1 MSAGEGT
8 SVGQI
13 FGRLGFRFDGTG
25 SQEFDRARQKH
36 EQQTK
41 TPINQELGFEVDDKA
56 LADYNREL
64 DKIRARTTKRDEFKA
79 KLGGDFDPKAF
90 RAFEAEAAKAQREAQ
105 KLEAQ
110 HLKLAASTD
119 RSSRSFDHGSAS
131 IQVFAQTMRGLFDQ
145 SAKITA
151 VGVAIQGISAAGAG
165 LGALAAGL
173 APAAGALAAY
183 PALGSAAAQGL
194 GVFKLAT
201 ANVFQAVGGL
211 NERLDTTSKKFK
223 ELDPQAQALARE
235 LDKLKQPI
243 RDLSKEAQKGLFPGL
258 EDGIKSASQNLPVFK
273 KIVGDTAVVLGDFAR
288 KAGEM
293 VGSKAWGRDLQTQ
306 GERNTVTLKRG
317 GEVALN
323 LADALRHVTLAA
335 GPLVDWITRSAVTF
349 SDLIDKQ
356 AEAGRKSGTLA
367 DFFDKTRITLDRLG
381 RIAGDVG
388 TALFNLAKAAYPL
401 GNDLLKSVTLNA
413 DKFREWTESAKGANA
428 IKDFFDRARPAAY
441 EVGKLLVAIA
451 QTFGRLGNGEQVAP
465 LIHTIR
471 TQLLPALE
479 KVVNSTTASFG
490 PVFLTAITQ
499 ALLLFSR
506 IAGSSGPLVEF
517 TKLLGDI
524 LTGLNKLIDRIPA
537 IGTALSAVI
546 ALGGIA
552 KALQLAG
559 AITGVNRLIGLL
571 RVAKTEAATAGA
583 VSAVS
588 GAGAAGGAAGTAGRV
603 SGIAQRASSALP
615 IVGAVAIGALALG
628 DEQRSRRQTQDTEAL
643 ARANKALRDS
653 LPDPRK
659 FHDIGQALD
668 WLNGRFHGTVED
680 SNAAARGMKE
690 LGLTVESSPKQIKQ
704 ATDAFDS
711 FQDRFKTTQRLLKL
725 GIPIPVDAPI
735 EAAKRVAN
743 ALERLKN
750 NASTSIRDL
759 RSNVRLNMKLIASNM
774 DTQSAE
780 GKQALAANFEAAV
793 ASVRKSMR
801 EKTVSVREGMAEIRR
816 LVSQE
821 LTDVYGLS
829 LHDASNIAK
838 GNGKT
843 RGSFGDT
850 DNNLGREGGAPITR
864 AGGGWIGAPGLV
876 GTDTVPAMLAPG
888 EAVLNRHQQAI
899 IEGLLGGGFLD
910 RLFAN
915 VTTPH
920 YLAGGGYAGVS
931 GDTDFLPAL
940 GRALSALSRAAG
952 TPIYVQSGRRTVAEQ
967 LAQGPS
973 TPGHPVA
980 GPNGPH
986 VRGVAADITPGYSAF
1001 ARLAGR
1007 FGLGFTVMPQEP
1019 WHIQLLGAAG
1029 SAAAQGATAAAASIK
1044 RVLVGGKGAMGAV
1057 AQRAV
1062 DVARAGANRFLNSPG
1077 LLSYG
1082 GGSGGESSPVAKG
1095 AFGKAALAGLWTGAG
1110 GPSRLAN
1117 IAAAIAL
1124 AESSGNPN
1132 AHNPSGATGLWQI
1145 LGQVVPGNLYNPS
1158 VNAANAVKKW
1168 SDAHGFS
1175 PWVQYTT
1182 GAYKAFLARGGFVQ
1196 RFNKG
1201 GKVKP
1206 KTKTYT
1212 TVAPG
1217 GPGDLPGNHGTL
1229 TAGPGG
1235 GFSLDRGTQR
1245 SIARG
1250 EAGITGFEDRIQR
1263 EEREYSQ
1270 MDREFG
1276 LTDEVFLIQNDDGS
1290 TSVDTGAVAAR
1301 LRELGALVA
1310 KRLKIKKLI
1319 KDYRAAI
1326 KKLVDKLRGAI
1337 DQLTVAANSA
1347 KGKARAKERGGYR
1360 AAIAT
1365 YQQRITELGGVSKDL
1380 GLDLEDQRIDLE
1392 ELGNEQKAV
1401 GGTTGAPAPASTSS
1415 AASVGLTADQQAQL
1429 DQADTLKRIVDTGA
1443 FLNDSAVRTLSLFDP
1458 NAVGRASA
1466 AAGGSSFPA
1475 SSGGG
1480 MTLADGTVV
1489 PAGQSVVIV
1498 QQTINTLHPADPATL
1513 QAVAR
1518 AANAGNSYLGF
1529 VPASNVNLGV

>member
-1 MSAGEGT
+1 MAAGDGV

-13 FGRLGFRFDGTG
+13 FGRIGFRLDSSG
-25 SQEFDRARQKH
+25 SQEFDREKQRLERETQKPVV
-36 EQQTK
+36 QG
-41 TPINQELGFEVDDKA
+41 LDFAVDDKA
-56 LADYNREL
+56 LRDYNKAL
-64 DKIRARTTKRDEFKA
+64 DEVRSRTTKRDEFKA

-90 RAFEAEAAKAQREAQ
+90 RAFEAEAAKARSEAQ

-131 IQVFAQTMRGLFDQ
+131 IQVFATTMRGLFDQ

-211 NERLDTTSKKFK
+211 NERLDTSSKKFK
-223 ELDPQAQALARE
+223 ELDPQAQKLAKE

-258 EDGIKSASQNLPVFK
+258 EDGIKGASRNLPVLK

-288 KAGEM
+288 KAGDM
-293 VGSKAWGRDLQTQ
+293 VGSKAWGRDLATQ

-335 GPLVDWITRSAVTF
+335 GPLVDWITRSAVKF

-381 RIAGDVG
+381 RIAGDVAG
-388 TALFNLAKAAYPL
+388 ALFNIGKQAYPL

-413 DKFREWTESAKGANA
+413 DKFREWTDSAKGKNA

-441 EVGKLLVAIA
+441 EVGQLLVDVAK
-451 QTFGRLGNGEQVAP
+451 TFGRLGNGEQVAP

-471 TQLLPALE
+471 TKLLPVLE
-479 KVVNSTTASFG
+479 QVVSNTTTAFG
-490 PVFLTAITQ
+490 PVFLNAVTQ
-499 ALLLFSR
+499 ALILFSH
-506 IAGSSGPLVEF
+506 ISGSSGPLVQF
-517 TKLLGDI
+517 TKILGSI
-524 LTGLNKLIDRIPA
+524 LTDINHLIGRIPA

-552 KALQLAG
+552 KALKLA
-559 AITGVNRLIGLL
+559 AALTGVSQLIGLL
-571 RVAKTEAATAGA
+571 KVAKGEAAAVGTVGA
-583 VSAVS
+583 VGGA
-588 GAGAAGGAAGTAGRV
+588 AGAAEGAAGTAGRA
-603 SGIAQRASSALP
+603 SRIGQRASSALP

-628 DEQRSRRQTQDTEAL
+628 DEQRAHKQAQDTQAL
-643 ARANKALRDS
+643 AKANQALKDS
-653 LPDPRK
+653 LTDPRK
-659 FHDIGQALD
+659 FRDIGKALEY
-668 WLNGRFHGTVED
+668 LNGQFHGTPADVE
-680 SNAAARGMKE
+680 AAKRGMDD
-690 LGLTVESSPKQIKQ
+690 LGMSIGSSPKQIKQ
-704 ATDAFDS
+704 ATDAFDNLH
-711 FQDRFKTTQRLLKL
+711 DRFKTTQRLLKL
-725 GIPIPVDAPI
+725 GIPLPVDAPI
-735 EAAKRVAN
+735 EAAKQVAN

-774 DTQSAE
+774 DTQSAA

-793 ASVRKSMR
+793 SSVRKSMH

-838 GNGKT
+838 GNGKGGT
-843 RGSFGDT
+843 YGDPN
-850 DNNLGREGGAPITR
+850 NNLGREGGAPITR

-940 GRALSALSRAAG
+940 GRALSSLSRAAG
-952 TPIYVQSGRRTVAEQ
+952 TPIFVQSGRRTVAEQ

-1062 DVARAGANRFLNSPG
+1062 DVARTGANRFLNSPG

-1132 AHNPSGATGLWQI
+1132 AHNPSGAGAGLWQI

-1196 RFNKG
+1196 RFAKG

-1401 GGTTGAPAPASTSS
+1401 GGTTGAPAPASS

>member
-1 MSAGEGT
+1 MAAGDGV

-13 FGRLGFRFDGTG
+13 FGRIGFRLDQSG
-25 SQEFDRARQKH
+25 SQEFDREKQRLERETQKPVV
-36 EQQTK
+36 QG
-41 TPINQELGFEVDDKA
+41 LDFAVDDKA
-56 LADYNREL
+56 LRDYNKAL
-64 DKIRARTTKRDEFKA
+64 DEVRARTTKRDEFKA

-258 EDGIKSASQNLPVFK
+258 EDGIKGASQNLPVLK
-273 KIVGDTAVVLGDFAR
+273 KIVGDTSVVLGDFAR

-293 VGSKAWGRDLQTQ
+293 VGSKAWGRDLATQ
-306 GERNTVTLKRG
+306 GERNTVTLRRG

-335 GPLVDWITRSAVTF
+335 GPLVDWITRSAVKF
-349 SDLIDKQ
+349 SELIDKQ

-401 GNDLLKSVTLNA
+401 GNDLLKSITLNA

-428 IKDFFDRARPAAY
+428 IKEFFDRARPAAY

-471 TQLLPALE
+471 TKLLPALE
-479 KVVNSTTASFG
+479 KVVNSTTAAFG
-490 PVFLTAITQ
+490 PVFLNAITQ

-517 TKLLGDI
+517 TKLLGSI

-537 IGTALSAVI
+537 IGTALSAIV

-583 VSAVS
+583 VSTVG

-725 GIPIPVDAPI
+725 GIPLPVDAPI
-735 EAAKRVAN
+735 EAAKQVAN

-801 EKTVSVREGMAEIRR
+801 EKTISVREGMAEIRR

-838 GNGKT
+838 GNGKGGT
-843 RGSFGDT
+843 YGDPN
-850 DNNLGREGGAPITR
+850 NNLGREGGAPITR

-1062 DVARAGANRFLNSPG
+1062 DVARTGANRFLNSPG

-1196 RFNKG
+1196 RFAKG

-1235 GFSLDRGTQR
+1235 GFSLDRGTKR

-1250 EAGITGFEDRIQR
+1250 EAGISSFEDRIQA

-1270 MDREFG
+1270 MDRRFG
-1276 LTDEVFLIQNDDGS
+1276 ISNEVFLIQNDDGS
-1290 TSVDTGAVAAR
+1290 TSVDQGAVASR
-1301 LRELGALVA
+1301 LRELAALAA

-1319 KDYRAAI
+1319 EDYQAAI
-1326 KKLVDKLRGAI
+1326 QKLVGKLRGAI
-1337 DQLTVAANSA
+1337 AQLTVAARAA
-1347 KGKARAKERGGYR
+1347 KGKARAKERGGYQ
-1360 AAIAT
+1360 AAIKA
-1365 YQQRITELGGVSKDL
+1365 YKDRITELGGVSSDL
-1380 GLDLEDQRIDLE
+1380 GLDLVDQDIDLE
-1392 ELGNEQKAV
+1392 ELDAEQKTV
-1401 GGTTGAPAPASTSS
+1401 GDTKGEPSKQSP
-1415 AASVGLTADQQAQL
+1415 GLSPDQQAQL
-1429 DQADTLKRIVDTGA
+1429 DQVSTLQRIVDTGA
-1443 FLNDSAVRTLSLFDP
+1443 FLNASAVSTLSLFDP